1 MKSDVQRD
9 LHTPVIVAILF
20 TITKKRNQA
29 KYSQSNEEARKSV
42 VLLYSGTLFSREK
55 CEIDSQVLTCLY
67 WLNL

>member
-9 LHTPVIVAILF
+9 FHTPVIVAILF
-20 TITKKRNQA
+20 TITKKKNQA
-29 KYSQSNEEARKSV
+29 KYSQSNEEVRNNV
-42 VLLYSGTLFSREK
+42 VLMHSGIFFSLEK